1 MKHWSLSMAWLATGA
16 LVCLPAFSQQPA
28 ASASAQQSPTARA
41 TAEEVLLDII
51 VRDKKGKPVTDL
63 KPEELTI
70 TDSGAAQT
78 LTSFRII
85 RGSEAIS
92 PTGAATTLDPLRQ
105 IRLVTLAFEPMDE
118 VDQRKLT
125 RLAAIDLVK
134 GEQGANVYYSVVVIS
149 NRLLAVQ
156 PFTNDKQALVHA
168 IERATGGFGGPRL
181 ATESAS
187 ILGELRSS
195 LGGSVGS
202 GASQTAGPPPPG
214 TDFTAPIL
222 ARVMLDMLRMEA
234 AAASQGARL
243 SISAL
248 KALVQGL
255 QPMPGRKSVIYFTLG
270 LPVTPEL
277 DVPFRNLMSLA
288 NRANVTFYSV
298 DTHGGRTFAGSGDAR
313 IKAGSYTTS
322 EATRAGENADAAEQL
337 RQAAAASNATTGLSG
352 ADTGGSS
359 IGRSTPGAVTK
370 EEIMAADTAETSG
383 RLNTRLPVRD
393 LAESTGGFLI
403 GDSND
408 LRGPLRKVNE
418 EISSYYELTF
428 DPHIQNYDGSFHKL
442 AVGAG
447 RKDLVIHARNGYF
460 ALPPEARALGLET
473 FEVPLLKAV
482 SGGKISDDVKFRAGA
497 VLLQPRDDGTDLSVL
512 VEVPL
517 HGLQA
522 ETDAAKKTLNVHC
535 SLAALVKDAKGE
547 VVQKLSRDRSFQ
559 VTADQLKMGNFVDK
573 KMVEL
578 PPGKYTLESAVMDR
592 ESGKIGTARSDFTIA
607 AKGKGVGISSLMLVR
622 SFAPN
627 AKGLDPDEPFQFQGA
642 SITPTLD
649 TSVHKVPDAALRLFF
664 VVYRDP
670 SIAAKPTVEI
680 EFLQNGKSLT
690 KAHLPLPEA
699 DAQGRIPYVMT
710 VPAASIPPGLYEVRA
725 TARQGDTSSETSIPV
740 QIDAM

>member
-1 MKHWSLSMAWLATGA
+1 MKNWSLAMRWLTLGA
-16 LVCLPAFSQQPA
+16 LVCLPALSQQSAAA
-28 ASASAQQSPTARA
+28 ASAQESPTARA
-41 TAEEVLLDII
+41 TAEEVLVDII
-51 VRDKKGKPVTDL
+51 VRDKKGKPVTDVRQ
-63 KPEELTI
+63 EELTI

-78 LTSFRII
+78 LTSFRLV
-85 RGSEAIS
+85 RGSEAIGQA
-92 PTGAATTLDPLRQ
+92 GAATTLDPLRQ
-105 IRLVTLAFEPMDE
+105 IRLVTLAFEPMDQ

-125 RLAAIDLVK
+125 RSAAIDLVK
-134 GEQGANVYYSVVVIS
+134 GEQGTNVYYSVVVIS

-156 PFTNDKQALVHA
+156 AFTNDKQALTRA

-181 ATESAS
+181 AAESAS
-187 ILGELRSS
+187 ILGELKSS

-202 GASQTAGPPPPG
+202 VAGQTAGPPPG

-222 ARVMLDMLRMEA
+222 ARVMWDMMRMEA
-234 AAASQGARL
+234 TAASQGARL

-248 KALVQGL
+248 KSLVQGL
-255 QPMPGRKSVIYFTLG
+255 QTMPGRKSVIYFTLG

-322 EATRAGENADAAEQL
+322 EATRAGENAEAAEQL

-352 ADTGGSS
+352 SDAGGSS
-359 IGRSTPGAVTK
+359 IGRNTPGAVTK

-383 RLNTRLPVRD
+383 RLNTRLPIRD

-408 LRGPLRKVNE
+408 LRGPLHKVNE

-442 AVGAG
+442 AVGTD
-447 RKDLVIHARNGYF
+447 RKDLIIHARNGYF
-460 ALPPEARALGLET
+460 ALPPEARAMGLET
-473 FEVPLLKAV
+473 FELPLLKAV
-482 SGGKISDDVKFRAGA
+482 SDGKISDDVKFRLGA
-497 VLLQPRDDGTDLSVL
+497 VLLQPHEEGTDLSVL

-517 HGLQA
+517 RGLQA
-522 ETDAAKKTLNVHC
+522 QTDSVKKTLSVHC

-573 KMVEL
+573 MMIEL

-627 AKGLDPDEPFQFQGA
+627 VKGLDPNEPFQFQGA

-649 TSVHKVPDAALRLFF
+649 SSVHKAPDAALRLFF

-670 SIAAKPTVEI
+670 SIASKPTVEI

-690 KAHLPLPEA
+690 KASLPLPEA

-710 VPAASIPPGLYEVRA
+710 VPAAAIPPGLYGVRGA
-725 TARQGDTSSETSIPV
+725 ARQGDTSSETVMPV

>member
-1 MKHWSLSMAWLATGA
+1 
-16 LVCLPAFSQQPA
+16 V
-28 ASASAQQSPTARA
+28 

-63 KPEELTI
+63 RPEELTI
-70 TDSGAAQT
+70 TDSGTAQT
-78 LTSFRII
+78 LTSFRLV
-85 RGSEAIS
+85 RGSDAIS
-92 PTGAATTLDPLRQ
+92 QTGAATTLDPLRQ

-156 PFTNDKQALVHA
+156 SFTKDKQALARA

-202 GASQTAGPPPPG
+202 GAGQTAGPPPPG

-222 ARVMLDMLRMEA
+222 ARVMWDMMRMEA

-255 QPMPGRKSVIYFTLG
+255 QTMPGRKSIIYFTLG

-352 ADTGGSS
+352 SDAGGSN
-359 IGRSTPGAVTK
+359 IGRTPGAVTK

-383 RLNTRLPVRD
+383 RLNTRLPIRD

-408 LRGPLRKVNE
+408 LRGPLHKVNE

-473 FEVPLLKAV
+473 FELPLLKAV
-482 SGGKISDDVKFRAGA
+482 SDGKISDDVKFRSGA
-497 VLLQPRDDGTDLSVL
+497 VLLQPRSDGTELSVL

-517 HGLQA
+517 RGLQA
-522 ETDAAKKTLNVHC
+522 QTDAAKKTLSVHC

-573 KMVEL
+573 MMVEL

-592 ESGKIGTARSDFTIA
+592 ESGKIGTARSEFAIA
-607 AKGKGVGISSLMLVR
+607 EKSKGVSISSLMLVR

-627 AKGLDPDEPFQFQGA
+627 AKGLDPNEPFQFQGA

-649 TSVHKVPDAALRLFF
+649 NSVHKAPDAALRLFF

-670 SIAAKPTVEI
+670 SIASKPTVEI

-690 KAHLPLPEA
+690 KAPLPLPEA

-710 VPAASIPPGLYEVRA
+710 VPAAGIPPGLYEIRG
-725 TARQGDTSSETSIPV
+725 TASQGDTSPVTSIPV